1 MQQFYHE
8 LKTNGWIKRRNLYGP
23 GLSDR
28 SVRGCHLICRVV
40 LDKAV
45 EEQIICVNPAQF
57 CKLPGESRRET
68 QVLTR
73 EEMQQLLI
81 QAKADSC
88 YELAP
93 AVLEQLRRYRQEVYS
108 RWMFPSPK
116 DPDSPR
122 DPLEVRKLL
131 MRVLERGKY
140 LKIRLHNIRALRHYG
155 DGVRY
160 ECEDS
165 LGGGGTRLRRDYTEH
180 LHPCHGVHGP
190 AGDGEDRLGYRRADG
205 HAHSGD
211 RFPKCALPRLHR
223 QPRKAAQARDRLRQS
238 DQTTICGRDGI
249 LHGGPTGDGT
259 PARSTPSLLGRNA
272 RKSCRSLRRNGLR
285 CKISVC
291 GMGCGQTGRF
301 TPKKINLRKKLQ
313 RAGKM
318 TGNSNEFPVISG
330 GDYWTRTSD
339 LLRVKIC
346 QGGKQCNFTS
356 LPARF
361 DTFCLVYGNSIISAP
376 FFPPDFSHSGSP
388 FGSGTQI
395 ASLRGSS
402 TAGQ

>member
-1 MQQFYHE
+1 MTETDLQQFYHE

-57 CKLPGESRRET
+57 CKPPGESRRET

-88 YELAP
+88 YELLLLELSIGLRRGELLALQWEDLDLQTGALQISRQVSRVRGKLTISPPKTDATVRTILLAP

-180 LHPCHGVHGP
+180 IYTHVTESM
-190 AGDGEDRLGYRRADG
+190 A
-205 HAHSGD
+205 
-211 RFPKCALPRLHR
+211 R
-223 QPRKAAQARDRLRQS
+223 QATAKIDW
-238 DQTTICGRDGI
+238 GI
-249 LHGGPTGDGT
+249 G
-259 PARSTPSLLGRNA
+259 
-272 RKSCRSLRRNGLR
+272 
-285 CKISVC
+285 
-291 GMGCGQTGRF
+291 GQTGTPIPEIDSRSAPYQDF
-301 TPKKINLRKKLQ
+301 TVNPGKLRKPGTGCASQIKRLSVGGTVFSTVAQ
-313 RAGKM
+313 RETVHPHGLRPVFLGGMRGKAAGAYGG
-318 TGNSNEFPVISG
+318 TG
-330 GDYWTRTSD
+330 
-339 LLRVKIC
+339 
-346 QGGKQCNFTS
+346 
-356 LPARF
+356 
-361 DTFCLVYGNSIISAP
+361 
-376 FFPPDFSHSGSP
+376 
-388 FGSGTQI
+388 
-395 ASLRGSS
+395 
-402 TAGQ
+402 